1 MSRKGNSIEHGQT
14 RVSSCD
20 IQDVVAYFDGKT
32 EAILQRY
39 GPGPRVHY
47 HTGLIDNPPSSSASP
62 KALRECL
69 VIGQERMLFHAAT
82 SWNASSTLG
91 GDVLDVGCGLGG
103 GAIFWAQEF
112 GARVT
117 ALTCVP
123 SHANCVTRFAM
134 EAGVRARV
142 RPIVCDATEMS
153 GENLFDAAVAV
164 DSSGYLPRRAWF
176 RRLAGLLRPTGRV
189 FLIDCFLKSSE
200 NEEAFNR
207 HWHTRIGTINEYLA
221 AAQAAGLQL
230 EAIEDISDRTK
241 HFWTTTLAL
250 MDAEYNERKL
260 IAREAIRHADSVRA
274 HSMVQ
279 QGLENRSFCYA
290 LMSFSKSRSK
300 NILNR
305 MNRL

>member
-1 MSRKGNSIEHGQT
+1 MTICTCRSQDTYLEERAIRSEASRSCLGKGNSIEHGQT
-14 RVSSCD
+14 RVSSCN

-230 EAIEDISDRTK
+230 GPLRI
-241 HFWTTTLAL
+241 F
-250 MDAEYNERKL
+250 L
-260 IAREAIRHADSVRA
+260 IAQSTFG
-274 HSMVQ
+274 Q
-279 QGLENRSFCYA
+279 QLLPLWMQSTMKEN
-290 LMSFSKSRSK
+290 
-300 NILNR
+300 
-305 MNRL
+305 